1 MHGADFLACSN
12 KSRTREAPTP
22 AKTSTNSEAEMLKK
36 GTPASPAT
44 AFANKVLPVPGA
56 SNPHGNRVCLNM
68 SRVSTKQSWTWAS
81 DVFWNLR
88 LWKWFLSQ
96 KISNSGAFLGS
107 QFIDHS
113 ITTVPCRSCLSLQ
126 NQSPIE
132 RTQAT
137 WKQHRRDWMSEV
149 STKINTSRIHTSI
162 YDVNTSMPSL
172 NKFSERQSAAIHL
185 CMNHQVIDGNSP
197 IHQTPPLTIPE
208 PQPGAPGGPTNNAPL
223 GILAP
228 SSEYLARTSCSVR
241 IEVTPMEFLTRQNRT
256 KDHATITFNTKSVWI
271 LGLTPNEQRVLKIRR
286 RLNKREISRLTVG
299 HLDAFFKKSTTSTS
313 SVLAPSQ
320 PATSPNFTC
329 EAGYFSIKQLCI
341 GVFVGSSDA
350 LETPLNQM
358 EFVNCGYYTDTIT
371 LKWLDITYANR
382 KISTWINRKAIVS
395 DKKSRPS
402 LINVPN
408 NLPINPSIQPSN
420 TLGRF
425 SAGENTIPN

>member
-1 MHGADFLACSN
+1 
-12 KSRTREAPTP
+12 
-22 AKTSTNSEAEMLKK
+22 
-36 GTPASPAT
+36 
-44 AFANKVLPVPGA
+44 
-56 SNPHGNRVCLNM
+56 
-68 SRVSTKQSWTWAS
+68 
-81 DVFWNLR
+81 
-88 LWKWFLSQ
+88 
-96 KISNSGAFLGS
+96 
-107 QFIDHS
+107 
-113 ITTVPCRSCLSLQ
+113 
-126 NQSPIE
+126 
-132 RTQAT
+132 
-137 WKQHRRDWMSEV
+137 MSEV

-341 GVFVGSSDA
+341 GVFGSSDA

-358 EFVNCGYYTDTIT
+358 EFVNCGYYTDVIT
-371 LKWLDITYANR
+371 LK
-382 KISTWINRKAIVS
+382 
-395 DKKSRPS
+395 
-402 LINVPN
+402 
-408 NLPINPSIQPSN
+408 
-420 TLGRF
+420 
-425 SAGENTIPN
+425 